1 MSRYLTTRHPS
12 HGCKQAYFLFGV
24 RAGSGFSKM
33 LIVLAEN
40 EHAVAFMERLV
51 AADNRVSPTC
61 ELLSVHRDC
70 SSIGVRSDMAEEVP
84 FGNFALDMVERSRV
98 TEDPLAYEALQEALR
113 KRAGAPASRA
123 TVPGDA
129 QEENPDLLE
138 ALKGLGFKAPQAKKL
153 IRDSGASSLPLDE
166 AVKACLRRAA

>member
-1 MSRYLTTRHPS
+1 MSRYLTTSHPS
-12 HGCKQAYFLFGV
+12 HGCKQAYFLFGL

-40 EHAVAFMERLV
+40 EHAVAFVERLV
-51 AADNRVSPTC
+51 ASDNRVSPTC

-70 SSIGVRSDMAEEVP
+70 SSIGARSDMVEEVP

-98 TEDPLAYEALQEALR
+98 TRDPLAYEALQEALK
-113 KRAGAPASRA
+113 KRAGAPAA
-123 TVPGDA
+123 QA

-138 ALKGLGFKAPQAKKL
+138 ALKGLGFKTPQARKL
-153 IRDSGASSLPLDE
+153 IRESGAASLPIDE